1 MLFRSGRTEFQR
13 GILFRENN
21 EWCVRPTGAQGSG
34 VLRSMADADCFI
46 VLEHER
52 EKVGAGDTVMVQL
65 MNGLV

>member
-1 MLFRSGRTEFQR
+1 
-13 GILFRENN
+13 
-21 EWCVRPTGAQGSG
+21 
-34 VLRSMADADCFI
+34 